1 MRRGLWITRGGRWR
15 GRPVRV
21 TIAGMDQPWALS
33 VLPTGVENV
42 IELAT
47 GRGSTKEAAF
57 DAATDA
63 LVACAAALG
72 VVGRQEY
79 RIMVADDLTIITPG
93 LTADGL
99 VDVVALY
106 DLRYRHSAF

>member
-1 MRRGLWITRGGRWR
+1 
-15 GRPVRV
+15 
-21 TIAGMDQPWALS
+21 MDQPWTLT

-63 LVACAAALG
+63 LVACVTALG
-72 VVGRQEY
+72 RSGRQE
-79 RIMVADDLTIITPG
+79 
-93 LTADGL
+93 
-99 VDVVALY
+99 
-106 DLRYRHSAF
+106 